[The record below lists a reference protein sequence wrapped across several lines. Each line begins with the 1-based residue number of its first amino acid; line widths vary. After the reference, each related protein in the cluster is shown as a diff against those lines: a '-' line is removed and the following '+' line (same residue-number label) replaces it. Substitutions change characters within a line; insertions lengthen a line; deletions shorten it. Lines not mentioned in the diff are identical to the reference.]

1 MNRPLRVL
9 LIEDSESDA
18 ALVVRHLESGGY
30 HVQADRVETAGALR
44 TALDGA
50 TYDVIIADHHLPQ
63 FDAPAALA
71 IVRENG
77 QDIPFLVVSGTIGE
91 ELAVAIMKAG
101 AHDYL
106 MKSHL
111 ARLAPAVGREIRD
124 ASARRELRHAEAERQ
139 RMEQELR
146 QSQKLESIG
155 RMASAVAHDFNN
167 LLTVIS
173 GYAEFGLSELT
184 PEDDLYEA
192 FAQIGDAA
200 KRAADMTRRLLA
212 FSRPQSVAP
221 RDVVLNELVRNFE
234 KMLARA
240 VGEKVKLDISLDPQ
254 AKVIQTDP
262 GQMEQVLMNLA
273 VNARDAMP
281 EGGRLK
287 IETRSIAPTGQIQLS
302 VSDTGGGMP
311 PAVMAHIFEPF
322 FTTKKEGKGTG
333 LGLATVY
340 GIVKQSQGTIEVQ
353 SEPGKGTTFT
363 LLFPATA
370 LQTCTPP
377 AAD

>member
-1 MNRPLRVL
+1 
-9 LIEDSESDA
+9 
-18 ALVVRHLESGGY
+18 
-30 HVQADRVETAGALR
+30 
-44 TALDGA
+44 
-50 TYDVIIADHHLPQ
+50 
-63 FDAPAALA
+63 
-71 IVRENG
+71 
-77 QDIPFLVVSGTIGE
+77 
-91 ELAVAIMKAG
+91 
-101 AHDYL
+101 
-106 MKSHL
+106 
-111 ARLAPAVGREIRD
+111 
-124 ASARRELRHAEAERQ
+124 
-139 RMEQELR
+139 
-146 QSQKLESIG
+146 
-155 RMASAVAHDFNN
+155 VAHDFNN